1 MFPLLLY
8 PAFKACTHPFY
19 SFVTMHTA
27 ILLAALASVAYSAPK
42 PQMINLDA
50 IALDY
55 APPELVTA
63 PVNVDTDIPEPSTPD
78 AITPLQSVSAQKR
91 DLVAKRDA
99 YAAPQ
104 PQLINLDAIALD
116 YAPPELVTAPVN
128 VESDIPEPSAPDTI
142 TPLQSVS
149 AQKRDFVAKRDGDCS
164 PYPTGSGPVPSPD
177 TPSAFQ
183 SDADFAVCLCRRI

>member
-1 MFPLLLY
+1 MFPLLLH
-8 PAFKACTHPFY
+8 PAFNACIHPFY
-19 SFVTMHTA
+19 SSLTMHTA

-50 IALDY
+50 IALDF
-55 APPELVTA
+55 
-63 PVNVDTDIPEPSTPD
+63 
-78 AITPLQSVSAQKR
+78 
-91 DLVAKRDA
+91 
-99 YAAPQ
+99 
-104 PQLINLDAIALD
+104 
-116 YAPPELVTAPVN
+116 APPELVTAPVN
-128 VESDIPEPSAPDTI
+128 VESDIPEPSTPDAI

-149 AQKRDFVAKRDGDCS
+149 AKKRDLVAKRDGDCS